1 MKTVPCAALLAAV
14 LASPLLADVIFLKNG
29 ERLDGKVVSESD
41 DTLKV
46 ELKKQGMTMVVD
58 VKREDVDRIETSRE
72 LETRREEYG
81 KRHKE
86 VAALPAGFDRAV
98 RLFDLGLWARE
109 GGLYPEAVSAFQE
122 AREGLPEFEDV
133 ADIEV
138 ARTHL
143 AAQDHEACK
152 KALDDLFERN
162 PNHEQAKLLATQL
175 ADSVQEEVTED
186 IEKGFEYYGK
196 GNCRRALGVF
206 VNFVNKHPRTEVELV
221 SKQCEE
227 KTGRPLVAVMAEC
240 RFRQGCPEPGCMGGW
255 KKCPRPTCDKG
266 RKLTYLKPGEG
277 RPDTKENYCGT
288 CRGIRYLMCER
299 CRGIGIY
306 FGTPTAWERD
316 EFARI
321 LAQRSKK
328 MVEQALGLAAKAAEI
343 DQVTDSQA
351 PRDAW
356 AERSEPGAGADPG
369 KLDPMTA
376 ISRARRARRFLKS
389 AMELSP
395 QKALEEVPDA
405 HAQIEALD
413 DLSFE
418 TARKSAGDFI
428 RAAETLYDQAVGPE
442 GGLPFDVTGL
452 YTRMGHAYDGMEL
465 AERAR
470 MFLAYVLKDTADS
483 PSPHVLEARRQLE
496 MATNT
501 AERCRLAYQRMKR
514 IQDEID
520 SIVEDPD
527 KRGVYSRQAKE
538 DIARLLQELKNM
550 RDEVR

>member
-1 MKTVPCAALLAAV
+1 MGTAPRIALLAAL

-29 ERLDGKVVSESD
+29 ERLDGKVVSETED
-41 DTLKV
+41 ELKV
-46 ELKKQGMTMVVD
+46 ELQKKGMTLTVN
-58 VKREDVDRIETSRE
+58 VKRADIDRIETSRE
-72 LETRREEYG
+72 IETRREEFQT
-81 KRHKE
+81 RHKE
-86 VAALPAGFDRAV
+86 VSSLPAGFDRAV
-98 RLFDLGLWARE
+98 RLFDLGIWARD
-109 GGLYPEAVSAFQE
+109 GALYPEAVSAFQE
-122 AREGLPEFEDV
+122 ARDSLPEFEDV
-133 ADIEV
+133 ADLEV

-162 PNHEQAKLLATQL
+162 PNHEQARLLANEL

-186 IEKGFEYYGK
+186 VAKGFEYYGQ
-196 GNCRRALGVF
+196 GNARRALGVF
-206 VNFVNKHPRTEVELV
+206 VNFVNKHPRTEVELL

-227 KTGRPLVAVMAEC
+227 KTGRPLVAIMAEC

-255 KKCPRPTCDKG
+255 KKCPRPTCEKG
-266 RKLTYLKPGEG
+266 RKVTFLKPGEG
-277 RPDTKENYCGT
+277 RPDTKEGYCGT

-299 CRGIGIY
+299 CKGIGIY

-328 MVEQALGLAAKAAEI
+328 MVEQALGLAEKAAEI

-351 PRDAW
+351 PKDAW
-356 AERSEPGAGADPG
+356 AERTQPGAGAAPG
-369 KLDPMTA
+369 KLEPMTA

-405 HAQIEALD
+405 YAQIEALD

-418 TARKSAGDFI
+418 TARKSSDDFI
-428 RAAETLYDQAVGPE
+428 QAAETLYNQAVGPE

-452 YTRMGHAYDGMEL
+452 YTRMGRAYDGMEL

-514 IQDEID
+514 IQDELD
-520 SIVEDPD
+520 SLAEDPD
-527 KRGVYSRQAKE
+527 KRGVYYRQARE
-538 DIARLLQELKNM
+538 DLSRILQDLRNM
-550 RDEVR
+550 RDK

>member
-1 MKTVPCAALLAAV
+1 MGRSLAIAALAAL
-14 LASPLLADVIFLKNG
+14 LASPLLADVIHKKNG
-29 ERLDGKVVSESD
+29 ERLEGKVVSETD
-41 DTLKV
+41 DSLKV

-58 VKREDVDRIETSRE
+58 VKREDVDHIESSRE
-72 LETRREEYG
+72 VELHHEEFEKRR
-81 KRHKE
+81 KE
-86 VAALPAGFDRAV
+86 LADLPAGFE
-98 RLFDLGLWARE
+98 RLMAWFDLGLWARDE
-109 GGLYPEAVSAFQE
+109 GLYADAVSAFEE
-122 AREGLPEFEDV
+122 ARDTLPEFEDV
-133 ADIEV
+133 ADLEI

-143 AAQDHEACK
+143 VARDYEACRK
-152 KALDDLFERN
+152 DLEALAVRN
-162 PNHEQAKLLATQL
+162 PNHEQAKLLATEL

-186 IEKGFEYYGK
+186 VEKGFEYYAK

-206 VNFVNKHPRTEVELV
+206 VNFVNKHPRTEVELL

-227 KTGRPLVAVMAEC
+227 KTGRPLVAIMAEC
-240 RFRQGCPEPGCMGGW
+240 RFRQGCPESGCMGGW

-266 RKLTYLKPGEG
+266 RKVTFLKPGEG

-299 CRGIGIY
+299 CKGIGIY

-321 LAQRSKK
+321 LAQRAKK
-328 MVEQALGLAAKAAEI
+328 MVDQALGLAEKATEI
-343 DQVTDSQA
+343 DQATDSQA
-351 PRDAW
+351 PKDAW
-356 AERSEPGAGADPG
+356 AARTQPGAGAAPG
-369 KLDPMTA
+369 KLDPMTV

-389 AMELSP
+389 AMDLSP
-395 QKALEEVPDA
+395 EKAMAEVPDV
-405 HAQIEALD
+405 HERIEALD

-418 TARKSAGDFI
+418 TARKSADDFI
-428 RAAETLYDQAVGPE
+428 QAAETLYNQAVGPE
-442 GGLPFDVTGL
+442 GGMPFDVTGL
-452 YTRMGHAYDGMEL
+452 YTRMARAYEGMEL

-514 IQDEID
+514 IQDELD
-520 SIVEDPD
+520 SLAEDPD
-527 KRGVYSRQAKE
+527 KRGVYYRQARE
-538 DIARLLQELKNM
+538 DLARLL
-550 RDEVR
+550 RDLQDMK